1 MHNQPARYIPRAGFM
16 FPAAYGCLHQTGNN
30 SLSALGTES
39 RADSRSPHTKK
50 PQSGK
55 PCGFWEISVENTLGV
70 FIRQKL
76 LGQSLPCH
84 RISP

>member
-16 FPAAYGCLHQTGNN
+16 FPAAYGCLHPTGNN
-30 SLSALGTES
+30 SLSALDTES
-39 RADSRSPHTKK
+39 KADSQSPHTKN

>member
-1 MHNQPARYIPRAGFM
+1 MHNQPARQHFRAGFM
-16 FPAAYGCLHQTGNN
+16 FPAAYGCLHPTGNN

-39 RADSRSPHTKK
+39 RADSRSPHPKK

-76 LGQSLPCH
+76 LGQSLPRH